1 MDTNVDMDMDID
13 IDIDID
19 QSFEGS
25 SVGMVTSI
33 QFPSFQWC
41 RDGLNIH
48 LSRYTMIYSNI
59 HINQRGTRIILKH
72 RIRLILKHRG

>member
-33 QFPSFQWC
+33 QFPSFQ
-41 RDGLNIH
+41 
-48 LSRYTMIYSNI
+48 
-59 HINQRGTRIILKH
+59 
-72 RIRLILKHRG
+72 